1 MDKLNTLELIDQM
14 YRGEVLNYEKY
25 ETIYSIILSRG
36 KKIKHSERCV
46 ETGPEDSEHPCSITI
61 THKEFDAYYYMGV
74 TMIIFSDGS
83 FMLMFTD
90 MGGFERRLHVY
101 MNGDVLELKRQIED
115 YC

>member
-36 KKIKHSERCV
+36 KKIQHSEYWV
-46 ETGPEDSEHPCSITI
+46 ETGPNDSEHPCSIKI
-61 THKEFDAYYYMGV
+61 TPKEFDAYYYMGV
-74 TMIIFSDGS
+74 TMRIFSNGS
-83 FMLMFTD
+83 FMLMFTC
-90 MGGFERRLHVY
+90 MGGVEKQLHVY